1 MWDPQSGRLV
11 TDLMGGLIGYNC
23 IYSVDFGCTVVGGV
37 HLFLVIPRLIDKR
50 RVLRRGSDK
59 HLCDTS
65 TFPIFMGPFS
75 GRSDLYQV
83 FWVWREHFLCNRR
96 ISVTASGTSGKH
108 NCAWGSLGLLF
119 TFLTHLKHT

>member
-23 IYSVDFGCTVVGGV
+23 IYSVDFGCTAVGGV

-96 ISVTASGTSGKH
+96 ISVTASGHQENTTVLG
-108 NCAWGSLGLLF
+108 APWGSFLLS
-119 TFLTHLKHT
+119 